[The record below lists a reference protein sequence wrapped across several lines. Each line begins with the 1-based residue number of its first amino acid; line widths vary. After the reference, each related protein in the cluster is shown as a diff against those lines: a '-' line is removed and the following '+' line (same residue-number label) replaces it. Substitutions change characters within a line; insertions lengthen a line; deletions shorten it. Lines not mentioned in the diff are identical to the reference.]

1 VEWEVSPEPR
11 DDGERA
17 ALLQA
22 AERTFAREADSRWWR
37 SGFDDLDGLG
47 GGPAAEQ
54 SWRDPGVIE
63 A

>member
-1 VEWEVSPEPR
+1 VEWDVSPEPR
-11 DDGERA
+11 DDAERA

-22 AERTFAREADSRWWR
+22 AELAFAMDAESRWWR

-54 SWRDPGVIE
+54 PWSDPSVVE